1 MEERKIPQHQMH
13 RFEYLSCL
21 LKNLRLNDGHSMREK
36 AQQANL
42 HYNTIYHS
50 ENVSNLTLLSLF
62 ELLDS
67 YGVKVN
73 EIFQDFE

>member
-1 MEERKIPQHQMH
+1 MYERKIPHHQMH
-13 RFEYLSCL
+13 RFEYLSLL
-21 LKNLRLNDGHSMREK
+21 LKNLRVNDGQSMRDKGLQE
-36 AQQANL
+36 NL

-50 ENVSNLTLLSLF
+50 ENACNLTLLSLF